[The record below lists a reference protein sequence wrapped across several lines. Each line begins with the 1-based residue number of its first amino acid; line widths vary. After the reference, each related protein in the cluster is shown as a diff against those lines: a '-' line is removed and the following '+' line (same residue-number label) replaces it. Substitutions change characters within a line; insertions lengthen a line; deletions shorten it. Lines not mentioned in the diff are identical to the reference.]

1 MIHEY
6 ALDPAV
12 VNDWPSFKYI
22 VDQCGVHYGRLIS
35 GFPQEWQRVAI
46 NLCQI
51 QGTKRTAIVEK
62 LRNLGHKMMDS
73 NRTYN
78 DQQEWIDNAE
88 RQYGVKPF
96 HAIISIQNPMAREY
110 VLIAEDIEENNPL
123 WNVSRGDVI
132 PRTAEA
138 IAKCASTLLSISRE
152 IIFVEPHFDFVD
164 QDGIEIDRF
173 FNTLINLIDL
183 SFQNKRPKRLEL
195 HLKHKRSRQNN
206 INAWKKLYEGKI
218 SPLLPRN
225 FKLKVVAWKRKW
237 DGDDMHARYILTER
251 GGIKYDFGLDE
262 GWKGLTTDVDLMDQ
276 GPYEKRWQDF
286 QENTSALKP
295 EIKFEI
301 EGIKD

>member
-88 RQYGVKPF
+88 RQYGVRPF

-123 WNVSRGDVI
+123 WNISRGDVI

-152 IIFVEPHFDFVD
+152 IIFIDPHFDVID
-164 QDGIEIDRF
+164 SKGKKIDRF
-173 FNTLINLIDL
+173 INTLKYLVEYSFINKPI
-183 SFQNKRPKRLEL
+183 KRLEL
-195 HLKHKRSRQNN
+195 HLRHNKHRPLDNDS
-206 INAWKKLYEGKI
+206 WKKLCAAEI
-218 SPLLPRN
+218 SPLIP
-225 FKLKVVAWKRKW
+225 KYSKIKVFIWKKKW
-237 DGDDMHARYILTER
+237 DGDEIHARYILTER
-251 GGIKYDFGLDE
+251 GGIKYDYGLDE
-262 GWKGLTTDVDLMDQ
+262 GWKGETTDVELLARML
-276 GPYEKRWQDF
+276 YEKRWKDF
-286 QENTSALKP
+286 QEDTFAFRP
-295 EIKFEI
+295 ESKFEI